1 MLASITSD
9 NEMNKTLG
17 VKTLSNDHN
26 LKSRTQHYFFRA
38 TIFNKKK
45 THRKKTHLFPFR
57 SQTDSGFY
65 SSATPTIMVTPT
77 TRFIINCLRGYTIE
91 HGSVILA
98 YLIMEFSI
106 FLFNAKTKMIILA

>member
-38 TIFNKKK
+38 TIFN
-45 THRKKTHLFPFR
+45 
-57 SQTDSGFY
+57 S
-65 SSATPTIMVTPT
+65 
-77 TRFIINCLRGYTIE
+77 
-91 HGSVILA
+91 
-98 YLIMEFSI
+98 LI
-106 FLFNAKTKMIILA
+106 